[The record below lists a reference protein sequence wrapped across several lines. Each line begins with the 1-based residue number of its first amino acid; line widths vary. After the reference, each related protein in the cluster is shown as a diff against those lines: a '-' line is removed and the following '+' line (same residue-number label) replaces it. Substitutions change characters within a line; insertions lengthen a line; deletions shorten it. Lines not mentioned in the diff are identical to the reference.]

1 MKYSYSVPLPKFIEK
16 RRGDKHGSRNR
27 EKFSLLRIN
36 DTIPFN
42 RIEGQDPMIRI
53 LRFRF
58 IVFRSSLLWDAIVKR
73 GATNGTQN
81 LFGKR
86 EWRIVFRIS
95 RVGTARRNGSRR
107 EGKRVNIVESCSRPL
122 TDGVASITYFKIF
135 RREFEHSSWIV

>member
-58 IVFRSSLLWDAIVKR
+58 IVVPAYCETRLLSDERYAESIWEKGVKDRISNIASWNGEVKR
-73 GATNGTQN
+73 EQAGRKAG
-81 LFGKR
+81 
-86 EWRIVFRIS
+86 
-95 RVGTARRNGSRR
+95 
-107 EGKRVNIVESCSRPL
+107 
-122 TDGVASITYFKIF
+122 
-135 RREFEHSSWIV
+135 

>member
-58 IVFRSSLLWDAIVKR
+58 IVVPAYCETRLLSGGRRTVRRIYLGKGSEGSYFEYRELERR
-73 GATNGTQN
+73 GETGAG
-81 LFGKR
+81 GK
-86 EWRIVFRIS
+86 ESGLIS
-95 RVGTARRNGSRR
+95 WKVVRD
-107 EGKRVNIVESCSRPL
+107 L
-122 TDGVASITYFKIF
+122 
-135 RREFEHSSWIV
+135 

>member
-58 IVFRSSLLWDAIVKR
+58 IVVPAYCETRLLSG
-73 GATNGTQN
+73 GATNDTQN

-86 EWRIVFRIS
+86 E
-95 RVGTARRNGSRR
+95 
-107 EGKRVNIVESCSRPL
+107 
-122 TDGVASITYFKIF
+122 
-135 RREFEHSSWIV
+135 